1 VRLLLIEDD
10 RLLADGLARSLRQ
23 AAHAVDVV
31 ADGLEADRWLGERQ
45 YDAVMLDLG
54 LPGLEGSQVLQ
65 RLRARGGMT
74 PVLVL
79 SAREMLDERIR
90 LLDLGADDYLVKP
103 VAAAEVEARLRALV
117 RRRLGKVESA
127 LVIGS
132 LEIDTAARCARIDG
146 APLDLTQRE
155 WSVLEFLAVRA
166 NRIVSK
172 DLVMQSLYSWDADI
186 TPNAVEK
193 IVSRLRL
200 KLEPCGIVIRTVR
213 GMGYYLEKPPA
224 A

>member
-1 VRLLLIEDD
+1 MRVLLIEDD
-10 RLLADGLARSLRQ
+10 RLLADGIARALRQ
-23 AAHAVDVV
+23 AGHAVDWVGN
-31 ADGLEADRWLGERQ
+31 GLDADRWLGERE
-45 YDAVMLDLG
+45 YDVAVLDLG
-54 LPGLEGSQVLQ
+54 LPGLEGGDVLQ
-65 RLRARGGMT
+65 RLRARGAAT

-103 VAAAEVEARLRALV
+103 VAVAEIEARLRALV
-117 RRRLGKVESA
+117 RRGLGKADSVLTLGA
-127 LVIGS
+127 
-132 LEIDTAARCARIDG
+132 LEIDTAARHARIGG
-146 APLDLTQRE
+146 APLELTQRE

-186 TPNAVEK
+186 TPNAIEK
-193 IVSRLRL
+193 IVSRLRV